1 MPRAGF
7 PADTYAVHS
16 MAIGP
21 YNLQRSGRI
30 YGNREEQLSNKKK
43 IQYTL
48 FFFYCDNWDEE
59 GKSLQQAVAMDD
71 GISQIIEMMS
81 WQWGTS
87 T

>member
-1 MPRAGF
+1 
-7 PADTYAVHS
+7 

-43 IQYTL
+43 YNILCFSSIVITEMKKGNPY
-48 FFFYCDNWDEE
+48 
-59 GKSLQQAVAMDD
+59 KQAVAMDD

-81 WQWGTS
+81 
-87 T
+87 